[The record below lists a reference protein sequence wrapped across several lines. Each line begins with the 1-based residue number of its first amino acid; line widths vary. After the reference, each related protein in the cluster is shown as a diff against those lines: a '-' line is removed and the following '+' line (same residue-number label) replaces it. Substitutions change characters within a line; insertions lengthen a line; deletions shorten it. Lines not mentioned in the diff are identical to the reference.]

1 MELKNDNQNLKRF
14 QLESRDEYEGLSR
27 DLEIYRRNFE
37 LLSSTN

>member
-14 QLESRDEYEGLSR
+14 QSESREELEELTR
-27 DLEIYRRNFE
+27 DHEIYRRNFE